1 MYPSFRFEACWYKWT
16 ENKFENNVWISP
28 FLVSAPRRKEK
39 QKPDEIVNEERSE
52 WKYFGALK
60 CLCVGKCSIAIAA
73 EDYWFRRITNFELR
87 IAQSTIRPHIDE

>member
-60 CLCVGKCSIAIAA
+60 VLVRWEMLDRDRSWGLLIPSNY
-73 EDYWFRRITNFELR
+73 EFRIYGLHNLQSVRI
-87 IAQSTIRPHIDE
+87 